1 MLRGLCYSAGRPADD
16 DSGRCSDSF
25 FETLTNLAARTVR
38 TAHANL
44 IIVIGIPYRKDK
56 LRITKLITDTTR
68 NTIGVLSTF
77 KHA

>member
-1 MLRGLCYSAGRPADD
+1 MLQGLSYSAGWPADD
-16 DSGRCSDSF
+16 DSGRCSDCF
-25 FETLTNLAARTVR
+25 FETLTNLAARTV
-38 TAHANL
+38 HANL

-56 LRITKLITDTTR
+56 LRLNKLITDTTR

>member
-25 FETLTNLAARTVR
+25 FETLTNLAART
-38 TAHANL
+38 AHANL

-56 LRITKLITDTTR
+56 LGLNKLITDKTR
-68 NTIGVLSTF
+68 NTIDVLSTF
-77 KHA
+77 KRA